1 VGNSEVIHTWTKKAL
16 LACNGGNLPLRDNQT
31 EIDMSVAFLF
41 PGQGSQVPGMLHTL
55 PDHPAIKRTLDEVS
69 EALGENVLELDSP
82 GALRSTVSVQLALL
96 ASGVSVACALIAE
109 GVEPEAV
116 AGMSAGAYAA
126 AVTAGVLNLAD
137 GVRLMKQRAQGM
149 VELYPKGYGLAAIV
163 GLTEKQVSALVQG
176 ASTTQNPVYVGNIN
190 APRQIVIAGSNDGM
204 NKVLEAARKSGAR
217 KTVHLD
223 VSEPSHCP
231 LLQPVA
237 DTLTKSLQTLHLR
250 EPKLIYVGN
259 VTGRALRTAETISED
274 LATNI
279 AHGVRWHDAT
289 TVLTELGCRLFLEM
303 PPGHVL
309 TELGREAFPG
319 VRTLAVG
326 ETSFTHALQVAA
338 KGKLQKPT

>member
-1 VGNSEVIHTWTKKAL
+1 MN
-16 LACNGGNLPLRDNQT
+16 
-31 EIDMSVAFLF
+31 VAFLF
-41 PGQGSQVPGMLHTL
+41 PGQGSEVPGMLHAL
-55 PDHPAIKRTLDEVS
+55 PDHPSIARALDEVT
-69 EALGENVLELDSP
+69 EALGENVLELDSSA
-82 GALRSTVSVQLALL
+82 ALRSTASVQLALL
-96 ASGVSVACALIAE
+96 ASGVAVARALVAE

-137 GVRLMKQRAQGM
+137 GVRLIKQRAERM

-163 GLTEKQVSALVQG
+163 GLTEKQVSALVEE
-176 ASTTQNPVYVGNIN
+176 AYTAQNPVYVGNIN
-190 APRQIVIAGSNDGM
+190 APRQIVIAGSNEGM
-204 NKVLEAARKSGAR
+204 SKVLEAARKSGAR
-217 KTVHLD
+217 KAVRLD

-237 DTLTKSLQTLHLR
+237 DTLTRSLQALR
-250 EPKLIYVGN
+250 LYEPKLIYVGN
-259 VTGRALRTAETISED
+259 VTGRALRTEEAISED

-279 AHGVRWHDAT
+279 AHGVRWYDAT

-309 TELGREAFPG
+309 SQLGREAFLD

-326 ETSFTHALQVAA
+326 ETSFKHALLVAA
-338 KGKLQKPT
+338 KGKVQKTT

>member
-1 VGNSEVIHTWTKKAL
+1 MN
-16 LACNGGNLPLRDNQT
+16 
-31 EIDMSVAFLF
+31 VAFLF
-41 PGQGSQVPGMLHTL
+41 PGQGSQAPGMLHAL
-55 PDHPAIKRTLDEVS
+55 PDHPSIARTLDEVS
-69 EALGENVLELDSP
+69 EALGVNVLELDSP
-82 GALRSTVSVQLALL
+82 AALRSTVSVQLALL

-137 GVRLMKQRAQGM
+137 GVRLMKQRAERM
-149 VELYPKGYGLAAIV
+149 VELYPKEYGLAAIV
-163 GLTEKQVSALVQG
+163 GLTERQVSALVEE
-176 ASTTQNPVYVGNIN
+176 AYTAQNPVYVGNIN
-190 APRQIVIAGSNDGM
+190 APRQIVIAGSNEGM

-217 KTVHLD
+217 KAVRLD

-237 DTLTKSLQTLHLR
+237 DTLTNSLQALRLH

-259 VTGRALRTAETISED
+259 VTGRALRTEEAISED

-279 AHGVRWHDAT
+279 AHGVRWYDAT
-289 TVLTELGCRLFLEM
+289 TVLTELGCGLFLEM

-309 TELGREAFPG
+309 TELGREAFSD

-326 ETSFTHALQVAA
+326 ETSFTHALLVAA